1 MFLDLSRAVANNY
14 LLFSSTDQNNL
25 VSSITNTVLLSK
37 IEYLCKPRSRRVQLD
52 SFDLLTPFWRQQN
65 FRAAAARRGRK
76 VKTNKQAKKLSPFD
90 PPKKLQQHQIKLN
103 KCTHVKKAWLRKQMS
118 EGGTEGVKLWDSSY
132 KFFARAGFGSIE
144 LRCPFVWI
152 NHKLGCSIS
161 PITTVQYT
169 WPKIPMFST
178 L

>member
-1 MFLDLSRAVANNY
+1 MFLGLSRAVANNF

-25 VSSITNTVLLSK
+25 VSSIANTDLLSK

-52 SFDLLTPFWRQQN
+52 SFYLLTPFWRQQN

-90 PPKKLQQHQIKLN
+90 LPKKLQQHQIKLN

-118 EGGTEGVKLWDSSY
+118 EGGTEIASEGVKLWDSSN
-132 KFFARAGFGSIE
+132 KFFARAGFGSS
-144 LRCPFVWI
+144 LWGQ
-152 NHKLGCSIS
+152 LS
-161 PITTVQYT
+161 
-169 WPKIPMFST
+169 
-178 L
+178 